1 MDTDLA
7 RTFLAVIDSG
17 SFVHAAERLHV
28 SQSTV
33 STRIHALEDQLGC
46 VLFVRNK
53 AGAALTHAGR
63 QFQRHA
69 SAIVRTIEQARHD
82 IGVPDGF
89 RGTLAVGGRIGLWEE
104 YLLHWLAAMR
114 EQRPEISVR
123 AESGLEADLM
133 PGLIEGRLDVGVM
146 YTPQSRPGL
155 KIEKLFDERLV
166 LVSTNPRS
174 APEPRQDY
182 VYVDWGAEFYTKHKT
197 FFPNFGGAALTVNIG
212 WLGLQHLMGNGGA
225 GYFPR
230 RIVQPHLSGKRLTIV
245 RNAPEFLIP
254 AYVVYPAEHDLPAL
268 PDAVAIMHATAQSIM
283 AEKPSNKATRPVH
296 KKEPPGRRRVR
307 PDGLRPR

>member
-1 MDTDLA
+1 MDIDLV
-7 RTFLAVIDSG
+7 RTFLAAIDTG
-17 SFVHAAERLHV
+17 SFVNAAERLHV

-33 STRIHALEDQLGC
+33 STRIHTLEEQLGC

-53 AGAALTHAGR
+53 AGAGLTHAGR

-82 IGVPDGF
+82 IGLPEGF
-89 RGTLAVGGRIGLWEE
+89 HGTLAVGGRIGLWSE
-104 YLLHWLAAMR
+104 YLVNWLASMR
-114 EQRPEISVR
+114 ERKPEISIR

-155 KIEKLFDERLV
+155 KIEKLFDERLL

-182 VYVDWGAEFYTKHKT
+182 VYVDWGAEFYTKHKRN
-197 FFPNFGGAALTVNIG
+197 FPNFGGAALTVNVG
-212 WLGLQHLMGNGGA
+212 WLGLQHLMGNGGS
-225 GYFPR
+225 GYFPL
-230 RIVQPHLSGKRLTIV
+230 RIVAPHLRNRRLTIV

-254 AYVVYPAEHDLPAL
+254 AYVVYPAEHDQPAL
-268 PDAVAIMHATAQSIM
+268 ADAVAIMHATAAAIM
-283 AEKPSNKATRPVH
+283 TEKPNSKRVKAPR
-296 KKEPPGRRRVR
+296 
-307 PDGLRPR
+307 RPRGS

>member
-1 MDTDLA
+1 MDTELA
-7 RTFLAVIDSG
+7 RTFLAVIDTG
-17 SFVHAAERLHV
+17 SFVNAAERLHV

-53 AGAALTHAGR
+53 AGAALTHSGR

-82 IGVPDGF
+82 IGVPEGF

-114 EQRPEISVR
+114 VRRAEISIR

-182 VYVDWGAEFYTKHKT
+182 VYVDWGAEFYIKHKT

-212 WLGLQHLMGNGGA
+212 WLGLQHLMDNGGT
-225 GYFPR
+225 GYFPL
-230 RIVQPHLSGKRLTIV
+230 RIVQPHLHDDRLTIV
-245 RNAPEFLIP
+245 RNAPEFLIS
-254 AYVVYPAEHDLPAL
+254 AYVVYPAEHDQAAL
-268 PDAVAIMHATAQSIM
+268 TDAIEVMHATARSIM
-283 AEKPSNKATRPVH
+283 AERPGVKPAKPRPAR
-296 KKEPPGRRRVR
+296 KGRRRR
-307 PDGLRPR
+307 TT

>member
-1 MDTDLA
+1 MDTELA

-17 SFVHAAERLHV
+17 SFVNAAERLHV

-69 SAIVRTIEQARHD
+69 SAIVRTIEQARPD
-82 IGVPDGF
+82 IGVPEGF

-114 EQRPEISVR
+114 AQRPEISIR

-155 KIEKLFDERLV
+155 KIEKLLDERLV

-182 VYVDWGAEFYTKHKT
+182 VYVNWGAEFYTKHKT

-212 WLGLQHLMGNGGA
+212 WLGLQHLMKNGGA
-225 GYFPR
+225 GYFPL
-230 RIVQPHLSGKRLTIV
+230 RIVMPHLRTGRLTIV

-268 PDAVAIMHATAQSIM
+268 PDAIAIMHATAAAIM
-283 AEKPSNKATRPVH
+283 AEKPDVKAPKRPAR
-296 KKEPPGRRRVR
+296 KRGAR
-307 PDGLRPR
+307 